1 MSKSFET
8 IIKKM
13 VYNCYILDT
22 HRNYFLV
29 TGKNI
34 FYNAWLLF
42 FEIIP
47 VVVNRKNP
55 HIIHYRLC
63 VSVQSSSVIQI
74 ITSHVPWC
82 LSSDNINRI
91 KGFRTVADTGSSWT
105 NSWQVCQNN
114 PCFIHNS
121 SYVYAW
127 TVLEPPLPAFFCCNL
142 QIFFFFVSRW

>member
-29 TGKNI
+29 TGKKI

-63 VSVQSSSVIQI
+63 VSVQSCSVIQI

-105 NSWQVCQNN
+105 NSWQVCQTT
-114 PCFIHNS
+114 PVL
-121 SYVYAW
+121 Y
-127 TVLEPPLPAFFCCNL
+127 TVSAMCMCGQF
-142 QIFFFFVSRW
+142 

>member
-1 MSKSFET
+1 M
-8 IIKKM
+8 
-13 VYNCYILDT
+13 
-22 HRNYFLV
+22 
-29 TGKNI
+29 
-34 FYNAWLLF
+34 
-42 FEIIP
+42 
-47 VVVNRKNP
+47 
-55 HIIHYRLC
+55 
-63 VSVQSSSVIQI
+63 SVQSCSVIQI

-121 SYVYAW
+121 SYVYVW

-142 QIFFFFVSRW
+142 QTFFFFVSRWEKALEEMINTHWAWWIGIISSQTQRKNVQKEKKLPLKCIHQYLQNQKQEEKSIRAFPD